1 MANEVLNSRG
11 NSEPGRVLPQPVAPE
26 LASDLVAE
34 FRNIPILADLSDEG
48 CAAIAVAPHPSVPV
62 IDECARDQI
71 ERGVGF
77 QREPRPFA

>member
-34 FRNIPILADLSDEG
+34 FRKIPILSDLSEEG
-48 CAAIAVAPHPSVPV
+48 LRWLADHAHEYVFQPGEVMVKEIVNLGQPSGLG
-62 IDECARDQI
+62 R
-71 ERGVGF
+71 
-77 QREPRPFA
+77 